1 VRSDPMVL
9 RRTAAVEA
17 VEQAVVHGIR
27 HHGDDFV
34 LTVQKT
40 PDGEDEGVKG

>member
-1 VRSDPMVL
+1 MVL

-34 LTVQKT
+34 LTVQKS
-40 PDGEDEGVKG
+40 PEDDRPTS